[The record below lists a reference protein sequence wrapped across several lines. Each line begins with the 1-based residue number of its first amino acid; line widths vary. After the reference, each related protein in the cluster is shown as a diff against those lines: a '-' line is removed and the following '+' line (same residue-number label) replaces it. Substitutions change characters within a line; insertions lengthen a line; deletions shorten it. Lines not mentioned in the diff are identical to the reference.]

1 MYLPFVEAF
10 FEVLPNFG
18 FTEIKRGDL
27 SLKDKLVA
35 GMDVTALIGLSKDL
49 RGNVAY
55 GMDQT
60 TAQNIASMMMMGTPV
75 EELDG
80 MAQSAIAE
88 MANILASNAVIA
100 LEREG
105 LSVNISP
112 PALITGDKV
121 VVVSRVKT
129 LAIFIRTEAGPIEAN
144 IGLEML

>member
-18 FTEIKRGDL
+18 FKEIKRGQL

-35 GMDVTALIGLSKDL
+35 GMDVTALIGLSRDV

-55 GMDQT
+55 GMSKT
-60 TAQNIASMMMMGTPV
+60 TAQNVASIMMGTPV
-75 EELDG
+75 EVLDG

-88 MANILASNAVIA
+88 MANILASNAVMA
-100 LEREG
+100 LDRDG
-105 LSVNISP
+105 FSVNISP

-121 VVVSRVKT
+121 VVVSRVQT
-129 LAIFIRTEAGPIEAN
+129 LAIEIQTEAGPIEAN
-144 IGLEML
+144 IGMEIV

>member
-18 FTEIKRGDL
+18 FKEIKRGDL

-55 GMDQT
+55 GMNQT
-60 TAQNIASMMMMGTPV
+60 TAKNVASMMMGNPV
-75 EELDG
+75 KDLDG

-88 MANILASNAVIA
+88 MANILASNAVMA
-100 LEREG
+100 LERDG

-121 VVVSRVKT
+121 VVVSQVRT
-129 LAIFIRTEAGPIEAN
+129 LAIQINTEAGLIEAN
-144 IGLEML
+144 IGLEIL